1 VQAFRPARVAR
12 AFRPACNRRSGGFG
26 GPKRPHYRQVV
37 AAIALATIVL
47 PLTAQTTKP
56 ITITVSETTGIRRNE
71 YPTNARVPVPRA
83 AMPNADHVRLR
94 ANGDDVP
101 AQVAIAEKWEDGSV
115 RTLDIDF
122 NVSILPGESKTFQLE
137 YGAGITPGPIA
148 RGLQVTEAPDV
159 IQVGNVKF
167 GRSGSPLIVSATYRS
182 EFIAPIETPSLS
194 DANGLGVIA
203 DTTRRDLSAARDL
216 KVELL
221 KRGPLVAVVQYTGRL
236 PVDANYDVPFAIT
249 CEMPSSKSW
258 IRTTATVTDS
268 AKRVKGLVFST
279 PLSFGDKPWLWD
291 FGTPNGTYGAM
302 RGTTDSVVLT
312 QLAGTKSANSW
323 NVQTSSA
330 TVATAV
336 YESSTPSRGATAAGW
351 GHIYDATKAVAF
363 GVDKFAMEPGTYTIS
378 LSARGFAIF
387 GFTPAQPR
395 VDHQLTVYEHFVS
408 TPIPIGAVT
417 SPTAMLN
424 PLVVTVK

>member
-1 VQAFRPARVAR
+1 MQAFRPA
-12 AFRPACNRRSGGFG
+12 CIRRSGGFG
-26 GPKRPHYRQVV
+26 GPEGRPYVRGGWLI
-37 AAIALATIVL
+37 AIALVTIVL

-94 ANGDDVP
+94 ANGADVP
-101 AQVAIAEKWEDGSV
+101 AQFAIAEKWEDGSV

-182 EFIAPIETPSLS
+182 EFIAPIETASLS
-194 DANGLGVIA
+194 GANGLGVIA

-236 PVDANYDVPFAIT
+236 PIDATYDVPFAIT

-268 AKRVKGLVFST
+268 AKRVTALVFST
-279 PLSFGDKPWLWD
+279 PLNFGDKPWMWD
-291 FGTPNGTYGAM
+291 FGSPNGTYGAM
-302 RGTTDSVVLT
+302 RNSGDTVFLT
-312 QLAGTKSANSW
+312 QQVGPKDMNSW
-323 NVQTSSA
+323 TVQTSNQGPQSP
-330 TVATAV
+330 
-336 YESSTPSRGATAAGW
+336 YESSTASRGTTAAGW
-351 GHIYDATKAVAF
+351 GHIYDASKAVAF
-363 GVDKFAMEPGTYTIS
+363 GIDRFATEPGRYTIS
-378 LSARGFAIF
+378 LSGLGFATF

-424 PLVVTVK
+424 PLTVTVK